1 MTTSATETTTTTLVA
16 LPRVNLLPPEI
27 GAARRLRKLQVG
39 LGAGV
44 GASVLV
50 VGALVLAAAGQV
62 SDAQDGLDTAKA
74 RGTALQAETNK
85 YADVPAVYAAVDAK
99 EAQLNLAMGKEI
111 RWSYFLNDL
120 SLVTPGKVWL
130 ETLTVVENVEP
141 APVTAAAPAPG
152 AAPVN
157 PAGIGTVTV
166 TGRGFQH
173 NDVAAWLR
181 ALAGQKGLSNPYF
194 TLSEQENYGPGEPVR
209 FESQA
214 VLTDEALS
222 HRYTDKAG
230 S

>member
-1 MTTSATETTTTTLVA
+1 
-16 LPRVNLLPPEI
+16 
-27 GAARRLRKLQVG
+27 
-39 LGAGV
+39 
-44 GASVLV
+44 VLV

-62 SDAQDGLDTAKA
+62 SDAQDSLDTAKA

-99 EAQLNLAMGKEI
+99 EAQLSLAMGKEV

-120 SLVTPGKVWL
+120 SLITPGKVWL
-130 ETLTVVENVEP
+130 ETLTVTENVDP
-141 APVTAAAPAPG
+141 APLTAAAPVAGTTPT
-152 AAPVN
+152 AA
-157 PAGIGTVTV
+157 AGIGTIAVS
-166 TGRGFQH
+166 GRGFQH

-194 TLSEQENYGPGEPVR
+194 TLSEQDTFGVDEPIR
-209 FESQA
+209 FDSQA
-214 VLTDEALS
+214 ALTDEALS

>member
-1 MTTSATETTTTTLVA
+1 MTTSATETTTTLVA

-50 VGALVLAAAGQV
+50 VGALVLAAAAQV
-62 SDAQDGLDTAKA
+62 SDAQDDLDTSKA
-74 RGTALQAETNK
+74 QGTALQAESNK
-85 YADVPAVYAAVDAK
+85 YAEVPAVYAAVDAK
-99 EAQLNLAMGKEI
+99 EAQLSLAMGKEI

-120 SLVTPGKVWL
+120 SLITPGKVWL
-130 ETLTVVENVEP
+130 TTLTVAENVDP
-141 APVTAAAPAPG
+141 APVAAPAPVAG
-152 AAPVN
+152 APAAPT
-157 PAGIGTVTV
+157 GIGTVTV
-166 TGRGFQH
+166 SGNGLQH

-181 ALAGQKGLSNPYF
+181 ALAGQEGLSNPYF
-194 TLSEQENYGPGEPVR
+194 TRSDQTDVGVDKAVT
-209 FESQA
+209 FDSQA

-222 HRYTDKAG
+222 NRYTDKAG

>member
-1 MTTSATETTTTTLVA
+1 MTTTATETTTTLVG

-27 GAARRLRKLQVG
+27 SAARRLRKVQAG
-39 LGAGV
+39 LGVGV

-62 SDAQDGLDTAKA
+62 SDAQDDLDASKA
-74 RGTALQAETNK
+74 QGTALQAETSK

-99 EAQLNLAMGKEI
+99 EAQLSLAMGKEI

-130 ETLTVVENVEP
+130 TSVTVAETVDAT
-141 APVTAAAPAPG
+141 PVAGAAPATGIGTP
-152 AAPVN
+152 
-157 PAGIGTVTV
+157 GIGTVTFA
-166 TGRGFQH
+166 GAGSEH

-181 ALAGQKGLSNPYF
+181 ALAGQKGLADPYF
-194 TLSEQENYGPGEPVR
+194 TRSTEEKIGEQDSVT
-209 FESQA
+209 FDSQA
-214 VLTDEALS
+214 VITDEALS
-222 HRYTDKAG
+222 GRYMQKAG

>member
-1 MTTSATETTTTTLVA
+1 MTTTATETTTTLVA

-27 GAARRLRKLQVG
+27 GAAHRLRKLQAG

-62 SDAQDGLDTAKA
+62 ADAQDDLDASKA
-74 RGTALQAETNK
+74 RGTTLEAETNK

-99 EAQLNLAMGKEI
+99 EAQLSLAMGKEI

-120 SLVTPGKVWL
+120 SLITPGKVWL
-130 ETLTVVENVEP
+130 TNVTVTENVDPAAVAAEP
-141 APVTAAAPAPG
+141 SGLATP
-152 AAPVN
+152 
-157 PAGIGTVTV
+157 GIGTVTFA
-166 TGRGFQH
+166 GKGSQH

-181 ALAGQKGLSNPYF
+181 ALADQKGLTDPYF
-194 TLSEQENYGPGEPVR
+194 SRSTEDAEGTTPSVT
-209 FESQA
+209 FDSQA
-214 VLTDEALS
+214 VITEDALS
-222 HRYTDKAG
+222 GRFTDKAG

>member
-1 MTTSATETTTTTLVA
+1 MTTSATETTTTLVA

-27 GAARRLRKLQVG
+27 GAARRLRKLQAG

-62 SDAQDGLDTAKA
+62 GDAQDGLDTAKA
-74 RGTALQAETNK
+74 QGTALQAETNK

-120 SLVTPGKVWL
+120 SLITPGKVWL
-130 ETLTVVENVEP
+130 ENVTVAENVDP
-141 APVTAAAPAPG
+141 APVAAAPAVAG

-157 PAGIGTVTV
+157 PAGIGTLTV
-166 TGRGFQH
+166 SGRGFQH

-181 ALAGQKGLSNPYF
+181 ALAGQKGLANPYF
-194 TLSEQENYGPGEPVR
+194 TLSEQEKYGADDPVR

-222 HRYTDKAG
+222 NRYTDKAG

>member
-1 MTTSATETTTTTLVA
+1 MTTPATETTTTLVA

-27 GAARRLRKLQVG
+27 GAARRLRKLQAG

-62 SDAQDGLDTAKA
+62 SDAQDGLDTSKA

-99 EAQLNLAMGKEI
+99 EAQLTLAMGKEV

-130 ETLTVVENVEP
+130 DTLTVAENVDP
-141 APVTAAAPAPG
+141 AAVAAAPVAGAP
-152 AAPVN
+152 ATN
-157 PAGIGTVTV
+157 PGIGTLTV
-166 TGRGFQH
+166 HGHGFQH

-181 ALAGQKGLSNPYF
+181 ALAGQKRLSNPYF
-194 TLSEQENYGPGEPVR
+194 TKSSQLESGVDKQVE
-209 FESQA
+209 FDSQA
-214 VLTDEALS
+214 VLTDAALS
-222 HRYTDKAG
+222 NRYTQKAG

>member
-1 MTTSATETTTTTLVA
+1 MTTTATETTTLVA

-27 GAARRLRKLQVG
+27 GAANRLRKLQIG

-62 SDAQDGLDTAKA
+62 SDAQDGLDASKA

-99 EAQLNLAMGKEI
+99 EAQLTLAMGKEI

-120 SLVTPGKVWL
+120 SLITPGKIWL
-130 ETLTVVENVEP
+130 TNLTVAETVDAAAVAAPVAGTAVPVGPATIGTLTV
-141 APVTAAAPAPG
+141 
-152 AAPVN
+152 
-157 PAGIGTVTV
+157 
-166 TGRGFQH
+166 TGKGSEH

-181 ALAGQKGLSNPYF
+181 ALAGQKGLTDPYF
-194 TLSEQENYGPGEPVR
+194 TRSTQEVIGTERAVT
-209 FESQA
+209 FDSQA
-214 VLTDEALS
+214 KITEAALS
-222 HRYTDKAG
+222 HRFTQKA
-230 S
+230 SS

>member
-1 MTTSATETTTTTLVA
+1 MTTTATETTTQLVA

-27 GAARRLRKLQVG
+27 GQARRLRKLQAG

-50 VGALVLAAAGQV
+50 VGALALAAAGQV

-74 RGTALQAETNK
+74 RNSQLQAETAK

-99 EAQLNLAMGKEI
+99 KAQLELAMGKEV

-120 SLVTPGKVWL
+120 SLRTPGKVWL
-130 ETLTVVENVEP
+130 DSVTVSEVVDASPAGTAVPLAQTLT
-141 APVTAAAPAPG
+141 TPG
-152 AAPVN
+152 V
-157 PAGIGTVTV
+157 GTVTFS
-166 TGRGFQH
+166 GHGYQH
-173 NDVAAWLR
+173 NDVASWLR
-181 ALAGQKGLSNPYF
+181 ALGQQDGLADPYF
-194 TLSEQENYGPGEPVR
+194 TKSAEEAIGDQDSVT

-214 VLTDEALS
+214 VITEDALS
-222 HRYTDKAG
+222 GRYLQKAG

>member
-1 MTTSATETTTTTLVA
+1 MTSTATETTTTLVA

-62 SDAQDGLDTAKA
+62 ADAQDGLDASKA
-74 RGTALQAETNK
+74 RGAALQSETNK

-99 EAQLNLAMGKEI
+99 KAQLSLAMGKEV

-130 ETLTVVENVEP
+130 TNLTVTEP
-141 APVTAAAPAPG
+141 VDNLVAAAAPASGLQTP
-152 AAPVN
+152 
-157 PAGIGTVTV
+157 GIGTVTFA
-166 TGRGFQH
+166 GKGSQH

-181 ALAGQKGLSNPYF
+181 ALAGQKGLADPYF
-194 TLSEQENYGPGEPVR
+194 TRSSQELVGDTPSVS
-209 FESQA
+209 FDSQA
-214 VLTDEALS
+214 VITDQALS
-222 HRYTDKAG
+222 NRYTTKAG